1 MPVPLRPDE
10 ILDAIDLKLLDKQIN
25 TVFRVAGRKEL
36 SNRQKEHME
45 GVAEL
50 LTELYN
56 AIVCEGQ

>member
-1 MPVPLRPDE
+1 MVVVWVVSGPGLN
-10 ILDAIDLKLLDKQIN
+10 IDGV
-25 TVFRVAGRKEL
+25 VFRVAGRKEL
-36 SNRQKEHME
+36 SRRQREHME